1 MVRIRIVKRMGYGK
15 AEINNGRVNKGI
27 QLIAIFVGAVVIDI
41 ASYLLLRK
49 DKNKR
54 VAFAKEEFET
64 WKKENND
71 KESECK

>member
-15 AEINNGRVNKGI
+15 EEINNVRVIKWI

-49 DKNKR
+49 DKYKR
-54 VAFAKEEFET
+54 VAFAKEY
-64 WKKENND
+64 
-71 KESECK
+71 